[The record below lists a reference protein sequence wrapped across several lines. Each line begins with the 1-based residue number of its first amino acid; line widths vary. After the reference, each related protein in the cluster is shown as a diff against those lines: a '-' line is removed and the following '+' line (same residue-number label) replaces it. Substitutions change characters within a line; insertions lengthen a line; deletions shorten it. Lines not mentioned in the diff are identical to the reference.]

1 MDCQTNLRRL
11 RLRHHVSL
19 TELATHAGLSGQYI
33 SRAELG
39 EISATA
45 RLERQMNTALEAVIS
60 RRRTELHALEADYIA
75 YQGMLLQRGEHPNEQ

>member
-1 MDCQTNLRRL
+1 MEPQTNLRML

-19 TELATHAGLSGQYI
+19 TELAAHAGLSGQYI

-45 RLERQMNTALEAVIS
+45 RLERQMNAALEAAIS

-75 YQGMLLQRGEHPNEQ
+75 YQGTLLQRGEHPNEQ